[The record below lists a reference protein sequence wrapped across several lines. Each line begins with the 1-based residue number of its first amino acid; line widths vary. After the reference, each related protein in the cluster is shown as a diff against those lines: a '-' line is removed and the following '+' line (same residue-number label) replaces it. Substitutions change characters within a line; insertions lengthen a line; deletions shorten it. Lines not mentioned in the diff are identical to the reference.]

1 MSEIPKF
8 KAIKIKLDNNHTLDI
23 NSKGVLLI
31 STCTKQTK
39 NIGIKKLNQSINSL
53 ITEPKKRGPKKKQI
67 EPIINELIEQSET
80 EQPPPPPTEPEP
92 DPTPTPTPIKI
103 YKKRG
108 PKSRVKQE
116 IGQSIIKRKVGRPKS
131 LEILNS

>member
-8 KAIKIKLDNNHTLDI
+8 KTIKIKLDNNHSLDI

-80 EQPPPPPTEPEP
+80 EHPHPTQPETEPEP
-92 DPTPTPTPIKI
+92 EPIPIKV

-116 IGQSIIKRKVGRPKS
+116 IGQPIIKRKVGRPPKS
-131 LEILNS
+131 LELLSC